1 MIQRISVDVLIK
13 RYGALV
19 RRIAEKNIKNKQNTD
34 DIVQDTFIKILEK
47 KETVDYKDNI
57 KTYICRIAFRTS
69 IDYMRKAYVKHEML
83 ILDSDEDNYIDNN
96 GNMDDEIK
104 DRNINDR
111 CYYFNAFEEND
122 SYDEIR
128 SSIAQL
134 PLPYSRVIACVYYR
148 DMSIEETAL
157 KLGINKNTV
166 KSRLHRAKILL
177 RKEIINKGYLNYAS
191 C

>member
-83 ILDSDEDNYIDNN
+83 ILDSDEDKELSHLLY
-96 GNMDDEIK
+96 
-104 DRNINDR
+104 
-111 CYYFNAFEEND
+111 
-122 SYDEIR
+122 
-128 SSIAQL
+128 L
-134 PLPYSRVIACVYYR
+134 PFY
-148 DMSIEETAL
+148 TAL
-157 KLGINKNTV
+157 K
-166 KSRLHRAKILL
+166 
-177 RKEIINKGYLNYAS
+177 KGLNGYE
-191 C
+191 